1 MVGGMYSLMVQSLN
15 GEWGDDSEISCRAQW
30 SFASNLAIY
39 TGSHSDHLGLH
50 SGFTAS
56 CPVPMMQ
63 RGDGRGDVGIKYGI
77 RRVIHA
83 VEY

>member
-30 SFASNLAIY
+30 SFASNLAIH
-39 TGSHSDHLGLH
+39 TGSHSDHSGLH
-50 SGFTAS
+50 CGFTTS
-56 CPVPMMQ
+56 CCVPMMQ
-63 RGDGRGDVGIKYGI
+63 GADGRGGVGIEYRI

-83 VEY
+83 VK